1 MSQTERKK
9 KMRDIED
16 LLEGMRRTPKILSE
30 FVLAVPENKIDLRRG
45 EGFWTVAEHVSHL
58 AQVQPMLLDRIQ
70 RFMNEDHPEFVPYIP
85 GNDADEPDTPPR
97 MNMNAALDQFAHC
110 RKNQLLLLE
119 SAQEI
124 TWKKTA
130 THPEYENYSLYILTR
145 HTLMHDYWHMY
156 RMEELWLTKDAYLT
170 KMA

>member
-1 MSQTERKK
+1 
-9 KMRDIED
+9 MRDIRD
-16 LLEGMRRTPKILSE
+16 LLDGLRRTPKIFSE
-30 FVLAVPENKIDLRRG
+30 FVKAIPEDKRALQRG

-58 AQVQPMLLDRIQ
+58 AQVQPILLDRFQ

-85 GNDADEPDTPPR
+85 GNGEDEPDTPPQ
-97 MNMNAALDQFAHC
+97 MDMTAALDLFAHC
-110 RKNQLLLLE
+110 RNEQLVLLE
-119 SAQEI
+119 SADDI

-156 RMEELWLTKDAYLT
+156 RIEELWLTRDAYLT
-170 KMA
+170 KME